1 MPEPSQTSQEGR
13 QKQGAYAE
21 GFSGV
26 LSKISNH
33 RTQYSDQTGI
43 LLHAAAH
50 LDEVIARRVTAGPY
64 IKPDVRDRRP
74 IEDIWSKRLELS
86 QEFEGKSELL
96 VIHGLCIARMRRD
109 APPPETVAL
118 FHRMWRDHG
127 AILIENLNM
136 RWMISAAATFG
147 DHGETEVQRK
157 VGSNLEM
164 LFGMFKLYESERIH
178 AGHAPDE
185 PQGFRRAPAL
195 KLPFGLTRYAVAG
208 GDLDQQLLGK
218 LYLEACDDATIEPLA
233 HHLLERLISTPKSL
247 FARLRQ
253 LRERRARRRQQENNP
268 QR

>member
-1 MPEPSQTSQEGR
+1 MSEPTETA
-13 QKQGAYAE
+13 QGAYAN

-33 RTQYSDQTGI
+33 RTQYGDQTGI
-43 LLHAAAH
+43 LPYAAAH
-50 LDEVIARRVTAGPY
+50 LSETITRRVTAGPY
-64 IKPDVRDRRP
+64 IKPNQRDRRP
-74 IEDIWSKRLELS
+74 IEDLWSKRLELS

-96 VIHGLCIARMRRD
+96 VIHGLCIASMRRD
-109 APPPETVAL
+109 APPPETVEL
-118 FHRMWRDHG
+118 FHRIWRDHG
-127 AILIENLNM
+127 EILIESLNM
-136 RWMISAAATFG
+136 RWLISAAATFG
-147 DHGETEVQRK
+147 DHGETECQRK
-157 VGSNLEM
+157 VGSTLEM

-178 AGHAPDE
+178 AGHPPE
-185 PQGFRRAPAL
+185 TSEGFRRAPEL

-218 LYLEACDDATIEPLA
+218 LYLEACEDATIEPLC

-268 QR
+268 PR